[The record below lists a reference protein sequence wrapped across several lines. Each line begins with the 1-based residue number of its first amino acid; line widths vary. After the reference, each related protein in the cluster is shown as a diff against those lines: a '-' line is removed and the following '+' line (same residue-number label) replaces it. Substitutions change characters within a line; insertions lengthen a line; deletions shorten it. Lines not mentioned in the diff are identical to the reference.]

1 MQIDWRAFRE
11 TVIGAFAIGIGW
23 AGGVLVVL
31 AALIG
36 LAVALYEVGS
46 RI

>member
-1 MQIDWRAFRE
+1 MTIDWRAFRE

-36 LAVALYEVGS
+36 LAVVVYRIGS
-46 RI
+46 HL